1 MRKRGRQR
9 ELWKKEPKRNRVI
22 GYIQVEGKPSRR
34 PVLARMDELEEL
46 SEQEVALLLSE
57 RYKLALAKHE
67 AVSARL
73 PASKTTFQS
82 ATQTYL
88 DEKIWS
94 EDDLKPYVTSFNKF
108 VESCGD
114 FELAT
119 WSNKLNQKFVN
130 DCKKV
135 NLAESTINKHQ
146 RHIQGAFNWL
156 HEYRSDLLPN
166 PIKIEKIAIH
176 ILKKQPD
183 GEPTIW
189 STDEISHYRSEIERH
204 GNLNHL
210 RTFMLARF
218 QIMRLS
224 EIWSLPLSRMDLKDG
239 FIVID
244 HVQDFPKEGKR
255 VKVKKKQTRKIEVH
269 PTLLQWLRYDKL
281 ARGPEEKWWLD
292 NGQGRPAFI
301 QKNSITAALRRFR
314 NIAGLKGDPVH
325 CFRRTG
331 ITEMLEG
338 DAKAV
343 KVMALAGHYSMDT
356 TLGHYVNRSALEGS
370 KALAKIS

>member
-1 MRKRGRQR
+1 MKKRGRKR

-34 PVLARMDELEEL
+34 PVLASMDELEEL
-46 SEQEVALLLSE
+46 TEQETALLLAE

-67 AVSARL
+67 EGRGR
-73 PASKTTFQS
+73 PPESKTSFKA

-88 DEKIWS
+88 DEKVWA
-94 EDDLKPYVTSFNKF
+94 DDNLNPYVTSFNKF
-108 VESCGD
+108 IDSCGD
-114 FELAT
+114 FELGT
-119 WSNKLNQKFVN
+119 WSNKLNQKFIN
-130 DCKKV
+130 DCKKA

-146 RHIQGAFNWL
+146 RHVQGAFNWL
-156 HEYRSDLLPN
+156 HEYRPDLLPN
-166 PIKIEKIAIH
+166 PIKIEKIAVH
-176 ILKKQPD
+176 ILKKQPH

-189 STDEISHYRSEIERH
+189 SADDINRYRSAIERCGH
-204 GNLNHL
+204 LNHL
-210 RTFMLARF
+210 RAFMLARF

-224 EIWSLPLSRMDLKDG
+224 EIWSLPLSRMDLKEG
-239 FIVID
+239 FIAID

-269 PTLLQWLRYDKL
+269 PTLLQWLRCDKL
-281 ARGPEEKWWLD
+281 ARGLSEAWWLD
-292 NGQGRPAFI
+292 DGNGNPAFI
-301 QKNSITAALRRFR
+301 QKNSITAAFRKFR
-314 NIAGLKGDPVH
+314 NLAGLEGDPIH